1 MRNILKYILTASLA
15 VSFFALPQAS
25 FADCCDSNSAS
36 NIDRQEF
43 PADFI
48 SQLLLNNRIFQARAE
63 TGVLF
68 EIQATL
74 LHHAIGASL
83 GLPATQQVLTDLTA
97 LLQLNSTALANLIV
111 SFNPSQ
117 AGNVAN
123 LAALF
128 FQFDQQVIA
137 FAQNP
142 VGLQGTIIPQL
153 ELTVIQI
160 ANLIAQIL
168 PGINPASLI
177 VGYNFY
183 IAGLISQVN
192 FFSTQQIIPGVQAE
206 IATNVAVGA
215 VAVYVAVG
223 ELIQERGVKLLAE
236 QLAN

>member
-1 MRNILKYILTASLA
+1 MRNILKHILTAGLA
-15 VSFFALPQAS
+15 LSFFALPQAS

-36 NIDRQEF
+36 SIDVQGF

-48 SQLLLNNRIFQARAE
+48 FQQVINNRIFQVRTE
-63 TGVLF
+63 TVALF

-74 LHHAIGASL
+74 LHNAL

-153 ELTVIQI
+153 EFTVVQI

-168 PGINPASLI
+168 PGINSLSLI

-183 IAGLISQVN
+183 IAGLVSQVN
-192 FFSTQQIIPGVQAE
+192 FFSTQQAIPGVQAE
-206 IATNVAVGA
+206 IATRIAVGA
-215 VAVYVAVG
+215 IGTYVAVG
-223 ELIQERGVKLLAE
+223 ELIQEWGVKRLTE
-236 QLAN
+236 QFAN